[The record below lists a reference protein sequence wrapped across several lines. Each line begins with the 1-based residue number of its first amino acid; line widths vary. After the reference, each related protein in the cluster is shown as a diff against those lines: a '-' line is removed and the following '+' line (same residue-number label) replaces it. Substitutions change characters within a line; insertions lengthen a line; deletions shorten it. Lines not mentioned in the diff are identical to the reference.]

1 MSGQTLKDLGLQDLA
16 KAAGLAIAWT
26 DYRGQPRTVSDES
39 LRVILAAMD
48 LPADTKGELSHS
60 LETLAVAQRTR
71 PALVTAVRG
80 QYVRLAGKPAKAVL
94 TLETGERLDLAMKQA
109 AGGASAFRAPMRVG
123 YHRLETDEGATTLAV
138 APARALDIADLTGAR
153 QAWGVAAQLY
163 SLNYGGD
170 FGDFG
175 DLAGFA
181 TALGQRGAD
190 AVAVSPT
197 HALFTADL
205 GRYAPYG
212 PSTRLFLNPLYAP
225 TGPHDGAKPPPLI
238 DWPGGAERKMQALR
252 DDYAAFCVSRHD
264 RAVFEDFVQA
274 GGAPLLS
281 HARFEVLDGRFRP
294 RGLYHWRNWPDGFA
308 DAQSKAVQMLAM
320 KDPEVEFQ
328 LFLQWRVDQAA
339 GAAQGAAKEAGMA
352 VGLIS
357 DLAVGMDGAGS
368 HAWSRP
374 MDVLTGVSIG
384 APPDLLAHDGQT
396 WGLTT
401 FSPTALR
408 AQGYEPFLATLRAAL
423 RHAGGVRIDH
433 AIGLE
438 HLWVTPE
445 GAKASE
451 GAYLDYPF
459 EDLLRLL
466 ALESHRRRAIVIG
479 EDLGT
484 VPPGF
489 RARTTAAGLAGM
501 RVLWFEQ
508 TKAGDFRA
516 PSRWGRRAAAMTT
529 THDLPAVAGWW
540 RGRDIDWREQI
551 GADADPAASRRDRA
565 RDAGR
570 LWRAMLKSGA
580 AQGRQPG
587 PNQTDKVVD
596 AALAHVAG
604 ADCDLALIAMEDV
617 LGEVE
622 QPNLPGLSDPH
633 PNWRR
638 RLPPG
643 NGLDQPEAVA
653 RLKALNR
660 ARGRKP

>member
-1 MSGQTLKDLGLQDLA
+1 MSGKTLKAAGLKDLA
-16 KAAGLAIAWT
+16 KAAGLAVAWT
-26 DYRGQPRTVSDES
+26 DYRGQPRTVSDDS

-48 LPADTKGELSHS
+48 LPADSKGALAHS
-60 LETLAVAQRTR
+60 LESLAVARRSR

-80 QYVRLAGKPAKAVL
+80 QYVRLAGKPGKAVL

-109 AGGASAFRAPMRVG
+109 AGGASAFRVPTRIG
-123 YHRLETDEGATTLAV
+123 YHRLETDEGSTTLAV
-138 APARALDIADLTGAR
+138 APARALDIADLTGGHK
-153 QAWGVAAQLY
+153 AWGVAAQLY
-163 SLNYGGD
+163 SLNDGGD

-175 DLAGFA
+175 DLARFA
-181 TALGQRGAD
+181 TTVGGFGAD

-225 TGPHDGAKPPPLI
+225 AGSHDRATPPPLI

-252 DDYAAFCVSRHD
+252 DDYSAFCTSRHD

-281 HARFEVLDGRFRP
+281 HARFEVLDARFRP
-294 RGLYHWRNWPDGFA
+294 RGLYHWRDWPDGFD
-308 DAQSKAVQMLAM
+308 DA
-320 KDPEVEFQ
+320 E
-328 LFLQWRVDQAA
+328 AA
-339 GAAQGAAKEAGMA
+339 GAAQSAAKDAGMA
-352 VGLIS
+352 IGLIS

-374 MDVLTGVSIG
+374 TDVLTGVSIG

-408 AQGYEPFLATLRAAL
+408 TEGYAPFLATLRAAL

-438 HLWVTPE
+438 HLWVTPD

-466 ALESHRRRAIVIG
+466 ALESHRRRAVVIG

-489 RARTTAAGLAGM
+489 RAKTTAAGLAGM

-508 TKAGDFRA
+508 TKSGDFRA

-529 THDLPAVAGWW
+529 THDLPTVAGWW

-551 GADADPAASRRDRA
+551 GADADPAASRVDRA
-565 RDAGR
+565 RDTRR
-570 LWRAMLKSGA
+570 LWRAMAKSGA
-580 AQGRQPG
+580 AQGAQPR
-587 PNQTDKVVD
+587 PDQADKVVD

-638 RLPPG
+638 RLPSG
-643 NGLDQPEAVA
+643 NGLDQPKAVA

-660 ARGRKP
+660 ARGRTS

>member
-1 MSGQTLKDLGLQDLA
+1 VSSAGLKDLA
-16 KAAGLAIAWT
+16 KAAGLAVAWT
-26 DYRGQPRTVSDES
+26 DYRGQPRTVSDDS
-39 LRVILAAMD
+39 LHVILAAMD
-48 LPADTKGELSHS
+48 LPADTKSQLSHS
-60 LETLAVAQRTR
+60 LEALTVAQQTR
-71 PALVTAVRG
+71 PPLVTAVRG
-80 QYVRLAGKPAKAVL
+80 RPVHLTGKPAKAVL
-94 TLETGERLDLAMKQA
+94 TLETGERLDVALQRDS
-109 AGGASAFRAPMRVG
+109 AGQVALRAPMRIG
-123 YHRLETDEGATTLAV
+123 YHQLETDEGSTILAV
-138 APARALDIADLTGAR
+138 APARALDVADLTGGR
-153 QAWGVAAQLY
+153 KAWGVAAQLY
-163 SLNYGGD
+163 SLNEGGD

-175 DLAGFA
+175 DLARFA
-181 TALGQRGAD
+181 TALGGLGAD

-225 TGPHDGAKPPPLI
+225 AGPHDHAKPPPLI
-238 DWPGGAERKMQALR
+238 DWLGGAERKMQSLR
-252 DDYAAFCVSRHD
+252 DDYTAFCASRHD

-281 HARFEVLDGRFRP
+281 HARFEVLDARFRP
-294 RGLYHWRNWPDGFA
+294 CGLWHWRNWPNGFD
-308 DAQSKAVQMLAM
+308 DAQSAGVQALAPG
-320 KDPEVEFQ
+320 DPEVEFQ

-339 GAAQGAAKEAGMA
+339 GAAQGAAMGAGMT

-374 MDVLTGVSIG
+374 TDVLTGVSIG

-408 AQGYEPFLATLRAAL
+408 AEGYGPFLATLRAAL

-466 ALESHRRRAIVIG
+466 ALESRRRRAIVIG

-489 RARTTAAGLAGM
+489 RAQTTEAGLAGM

-508 TKAGDFRA
+508 TKGGEFSA

-529 THDLPAVAGWW
+529 THDLPTVAGWW

-551 GADADPAASRRDRA
+551 GADPDSAASRLERA
-565 RDAGR
+565 KSADK

-580 AQGRQPG
+580 TTGSQPT
-587 PNQTDKVVD
+587 PSQTDKVVD

-638 RLPPG
+638 RLPRG
-643 NGLDQPEAVA
+643 NGLDQPKAVA

-660 ARGRKP
+660 ARGRKS

>member
-1 MSGQTLKDLGLQDLA
+1 VSGQKLKDLGLKDLA
-16 KAAGLAIAWT
+16 KAAGLAVAWT
-26 DYRGQPRTVSDES
+26 DYRGQPRTVSDET
-39 LRVILAAMD
+39 LRVILAALN
-48 LPADTKGELSHS
+48 LPADSKGELSHS
-60 LETLAVAQRTR
+60 LETLDVAQRTR
-71 PALVTAVRG
+71 PPLVTAVRG
-80 QYVRLAGKPAKAVL
+80 RSVRLTGKVGKAVL
-94 TLETGERLDLAMKQA
+94 TLETGERLNVALMRD
-109 AGGASAFRAPMRVG
+109 GGGQIAFRAPMQIG
-123 YHRLETDEGATTLAV
+123 YHQLETDEGSTILAV
-138 APARALDIADLTGAR
+138 APARALDIADLTGGR
-153 QAWGVAAQLY
+153 KAWGVAAQLY
-163 SLNYGGD
+163 SLNEGGD

-175 DLAGFA
+175 DLARLA

-225 TGPHDGAKPPPLI
+225 AGPRDPAEPGPLI

-252 DDYAAFCVSRHD
+252 DDYTAFCSSRDD
-264 RAVFEDFVQA
+264 RALFEDFIHA

-281 HARFEVLDGRFRP
+281 HARFEVLDARFRP
-294 RGLYHWRNWPDGFA
+294 RGRYHWRDWPDGFD
-308 DAQSKAVQMLAM
+308 DAQSAGVQALAPG
-320 KDPEVEFQ
+320 DPEVEFQ

-339 GAAQGAAKEAGMA
+339 GAAQGAAKSAGMA
-352 VGLIS
+352 VGLIA

-374 MDVLTGVSIG
+374 TDVLTGVSIG

-408 AQGYEPFLATLRAAL
+408 TQSYAPFLATLRAAL

-451 GAYLDYPF
+451 GAYLAYPF

-466 ALESHRRRAIVIG
+466 ALESHRRGAVIIG

-489 RARTTAAGLAGM
+489 RGRTTAAGLAGM

-508 TKAGDFRA
+508 TKAGEFRA

-529 THDLPAVAGWW
+529 THDLPTVAGWW

-551 GADADPAASRRDRA
+551 GADTDPSASRLDRA
-565 RDAGR
+565 RHASL

-580 AQGRQPG
+580 ARGPQPA

-617 LGEVE
+617 LGQVE

-638 RLPPG
+638 RLPAG
-643 NGLDQPEAVA
+643 NGLDRPKAIA

-660 ARGRKP
+660 ARGRTS

>member
-1 MSGQTLKDLGLQDLA
+1 MSGQRLKDLGLQDLA
-16 KAAGLAIAWT
+16 KAAGLAVAWT
-26 DYRGQPRTVSDES
+26 DYRGQPRTVSDET
-39 LRVILAAMD
+39 LRVILAALN
-48 LPADTKGELSHS
+48 LPANSNGELSHS
-60 LETLAVAQRTR
+60 LESLAAAQHSR
-71 PALVTAVRG
+71 PPLVTAVRG
-80 QYVRLAGKPAKAVL
+80 GAVRLTGKVGKAVL
-94 TLETGERLDLAMKQA
+94 TLETGERLDVALMRDS
-109 AGGASAFRAPMRVG
+109 GGHVAFRAPMRIG
-123 YHRLETDEGATTLAV
+123 YHQLETDEGSTTLAV
-138 APARALDIADLTGAR
+138 APARALDIADLTGGR
-153 QAWGVAAQLY
+153 KAWGVAAQLY
-163 SLNYGGD
+163 SLNHGGD

-175 DLAGFA
+175 DLARFA
-181 TALGQRGAD
+181 TALGERGAD

-225 TGPHDGAKPPPLI
+225 AGPRDPAKPGPLI
-238 DWPGGAERKMQALR
+238 DWLGGAERKMHALR
-252 DDYAAFCVSRHD
+252 EDYTAFCSSRDD
-264 RAVFEDFVQA
+264 RAVFEDFVHA

-281 HARFEVLDGRFRP
+281 HARFEVLDARFRP
-294 RGLYHWRNWPDGFA
+294 RGLYHWRDWPDGFD
-308 DAQSKAVQMLAM
+308 DAQSDAVQALPRG
-320 KDPEVEFQ
+320 DPEVEFQ

-339 GAAQGAAKEAGMA
+339 GAAQAAARSAGMA
-352 VGLIS
+352 VGLIA

-368 HAWSRP
+368 HAWGRP
-374 MDVLTGVSIG
+374 TDVLTGVSIG

-408 AQGYEPFLATLRAAL
+408 TQGYEPFLATLRAAL

-459 EDLLRLL
+459 KDLLRLM
-466 ALESHRRRAIVIG
+466 ALESHRRGAVVIG

-508 TKAGDFRA
+508 TRAGEFRA

-529 THDLPAVAGWW
+529 THDLPTVAGWW
-540 RGRDIDWREQI
+540 RGLDIDWREQI
-551 GADADPAASRRDRA
+551 GADPDPAVSRLDRKSSA
-565 RDAGR
+565 VR

-580 AQGRQPG
+580 ARGPQPAPG
-587 PNQTDKVVD
+587 QTDKVVD
-596 AALAHVAG
+596 AALAHVAS

-617 LGEVE
+617 LGQVE

-638 RLPPG
+638 RLPAG
-643 NGLDQPEAVA
+643 NGLDQPKTIA

-660 ARGRKP
+660 ARGRKS